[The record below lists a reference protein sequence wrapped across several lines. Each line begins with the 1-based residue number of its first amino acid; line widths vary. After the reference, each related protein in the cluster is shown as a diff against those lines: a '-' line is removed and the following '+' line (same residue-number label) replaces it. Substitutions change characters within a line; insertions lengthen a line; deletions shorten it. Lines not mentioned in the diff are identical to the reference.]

1 MQPITL
7 NTLFNRNEIKNLKD
21 TQKFLVFFIFHLI
34 ALFILLFVNAYIGYS
49 KNQTERELKEL
60 KILNLDL
67 TNNIEKLALLQK
79 NNLQE
84 SYQKFDN
91 FLISS
96 RYVLSQNTILKNNIE
111 DTQKIANELLKFN
124 GNISK
129 TDLNKQIDNIEIV
142 SEDLLADLTKLT
154 QLKYTAGATLSELD
168 IMSDLRTLSQHI
180 AKNILALKANTKYH
194 PKIVFNLN
202 KDILV
207 FKEDLNLLTHGDKS
221 KKLQGIHDLAS
232 ENTLK
237 EIQEKFLIISDSVNT
252 ILTHINAIASAKNNY
267 QQISKNTAD
276 INEIINGIL
285 TVKAGFW
292 NLKNILNIVII
303 LLSVSGLVNLIIFIK
318 NYNNDY
324 SNLPIVNL
332 QSMSNLINNL
342 ANNNDYYVKQ
352 NEELNK
358 EISVG
363 KNNIDSVLEQYKLV
377 ADNLKNKNNIL
388 LENVVALSSMEDK
401 NNSIL
406 NDIEISLKALQDL
419 RLEGSNLIVET
430 EKFTQEVN
438 GINSHSQILND
449 LSEQISVLM
458 FNIAIQSHN
467 ENAESNENFAVV
479 AEDIQHLAEQSSEK
493 TKLISK
499 QISDGQNAI
508 KNLTNLVENMLQQM
522 NLSLQNIEKNKQQLN
537 TLNDEITTLKNQQNK
552 TSTNDDYY
560 NVENCL
566 SSIQSSL
573 QNIIQ
578 IYTLSQQN
586 NNNFFSDNKTI
597 LALNNIVNQLQNL
610 LNT

>member
-34 ALFILLFVNAYIGYS
+34 ALFVLLFVNAYIGYS

-96 RYVLSQNTILKNNIE
+96 RYVLSQNTILKNDIE

-458 FNIAIQSHN
+458 FNIAIQSHS

-578 IYTLSQQN
+578 VYTLSQQN

>member
-34 ALFILLFVNAYIGYS
+34 ALFVLLFVNAYIGYS

-96 RYVLSQNTILKNNIE
+96 RYVLSQNTILKNDIE

-358 EISVG
+358 EISIG

-377 ADNLKNKNNIL
+377 ADNLKNKNNTL

-537 TLNDEITTLKNQQNK
+537 TLNDEINTLKNQQNK

>member
-96 RYVLSQNTILKNNIE
+96 RYVLSQNTILKNDIE

-458 FNIAIQSHN
+458 FNIAIQSHS

-578 IYTLSQQN
+578 VYTLSQQN

>member
-34 ALFILLFVNAYIGYS
+34 ALFVLLFVNAYIGYS

-96 RYVLSQNTILKNNIE
+96 RYVLSQNTILKNDIE

-168 IMSDLRTLSQHI
+168 IMSDLRTLSQRI

-388 LENVVALSSMEDK
+388 LENVVALSRMEDE

>member
-34 ALFILLFVNAYIGYS
+34 ALFILLFVNAYVGYS

-578 IYTLSQQN
+578 VYTLSQQN

>member
-96 RYVLSQNTILKNNIE
+96 RYVLSQNTILKNDIE

-129 TDLNKQIDNIEIV
+129 TDLNNQIDNIEIV

-168 IMSDLRTLSQHI
+168 IMSDLRTLSQRI

>member
-34 ALFILLFVNAYIGYS
+34 ALFVLLFVNAYIGYS

-96 RYVLSQNTILKNNIE
+96 RYVLSQNTILKNDIE

-499 QISDGQNAI
+499 QISDGQNTI

-578 IYTLSQQN
+578 VYTLSQQN

>member
-96 RYVLSQNTILKNNIE
+96 RYVLSQNTILKNDIE

-377 ADNLKNKNNIL
+377 ADNLKNKNNTL

-458 FNIAIQSHN
+458 FNIAIQSHS

-499 QISDGQNAI
+499 QISDGQNTI

-578 IYTLSQQN
+578 VYTLSQQN

>member
-34 ALFILLFVNAYIGYS
+34 ALFVLLFVNAYVGYS

-96 RYVLSQNTILKNNIE
+96 RYVLSQNTILKNDIE

-168 IMSDLRTLSQHI
+168 IMSDLRTLSQRI

-467 ENAESNENFAVV
+467 ENAESNENFAVI

-578 IYTLSQQN
+578 VYTLSQQN

>member
-96 RYVLSQNTILKNNIE
+96 RYVLSQNTILKNDIE

-499 QISDGQNAI
+499 QISEGQNAI

-578 IYTLSQQN
+578 VYTLSQQN

>member
-34 ALFILLFVNAYIGYS
+34 ALFVLLFVNAYVGYS

>member
-96 RYVLSQNTILKNNIE
+96 RYVLSQNTILKNDIE

-202 KDILV
+202 KDILF

-285 TVKAGFW
+285 TVKASFW

-578 IYTLSQQN
+578 VYTLSQQN

>member
-96 RYVLSQNTILKNNIE
+96 RYVLSQNTILKNDIE

-578 IYTLSQQN
+578 VYTLSQQN

>member
-34 ALFILLFVNAYIGYS
+34 ALFVLLFVNAYVGYS

-96 RYVLSQNTILKNNIE
+96 RYVLSQNTILKNDIE

-168 IMSDLRTLSQHI
+168 IMSDLRTLSQRI

-438 GINSHSQILND
+438 GINLHSQILND
-449 LSEQISVLM
+449 LSEQINVLM

-578 IYTLSQQN
+578 VYTLSQQN

>member
-34 ALFILLFVNAYIGYS
+34 ALFVLLFVNAYIGYS

-96 RYVLSQNTILKNNIE
+96 RYVLSQNTILKNDIE

-285 TVKAGFW
+285 TVKSGFW

-377 ADNLKNKNNIL
+377 ADNLKNKNNTL

>member
-34 ALFILLFVNAYIGYS
+34 ALFVLLFVNAYIGYS

-168 IMSDLRTLSQHI
+168 IMSDLRTLSQRI
-180 AKNILALKANTKYH
+180 AKNILTLKANTKYH

-438 GINSHSQILND
+438 GINSHSQTLND

-597 LALNNIVNQLQNL
+597 LTLNNIVNQLQNL

>member
-34 ALFILLFVNAYIGYS
+34 ALFVLLFVNAYIGYS

-96 RYVLSQNTILKNNIE
+96 RYVLSQNTILKNDIE

-168 IMSDLRTLSQHI
+168 IMSDLRTLSQRI
-180 AKNILALKANTKYH
+180 AKNILTLKANTKYH

-285 TVKAGFW
+285 TVKADFW

-377 ADNLKNKNNIL
+377 ADNLKNKNNTL

-578 IYTLSQQN
+578 VYTLSQQN

>member
-34 ALFILLFVNAYIGYS
+34 ALFVLLFVNAYVGYS

-96 RYVLSQNTILKNNIE
+96 RYVLSQNTILKNDIE

-168 IMSDLRTLSQHI
+168 IMSDLRTLSQRI

>member
-7 NTLFNRNEIKNLKD
+7 NTLFTRNEIKNLKD

-34 ALFILLFVNAYIGYS
+34 ALFVLLFVNAYIGYS

-96 RYVLSQNTILKNNIE
+96 RYVLSQNTILKNDIE

-168 IMSDLRTLSQHI
+168 IMSDLRTLSQRI
-180 AKNILALKANTKYH
+180 AKNILVLKANTKYH

-252 ILTHINAIASAKNNY
+252 ILTHINTIASAKNNY

-285 TVKAGFW
+285 TVKASFW

-578 IYTLSQQN
+578 VYTLSQQN

>member
-34 ALFILLFVNAYIGYS
+34 ALFVLLFVNAYIGYS

-67 TNNIEKLALLQK
+67 TNNIEKIALLQK

-96 RYVLSQNTILKNNIE
+96 RYVLSQNTILKNDIE

-388 LENVVALSSMEDK
+388 LENVVALSSMEYK

-578 IYTLSQQN
+578 VYTLSQQN

>member
-34 ALFILLFVNAYIGYS
+34 ALFILLFVNAYVGYS

-124 GNISK
+124 DNISK

-142 SEDLLADLTKLT
+142 SEDLLVDLTKLT
-154 QLKYTAGATLSELD
+154 QLKYTSGATLSELD
-168 IMSDLRTLSQHI
+168 IMSDLRTLSQRI

-578 IYTLSQQN
+578 VYTLSQQN

>member
-34 ALFILLFVNAYIGYS
+34 ALFVLLFVNAYVGYS

-96 RYVLSQNTILKNNIE
+96 RYVLSQNTILKNDIE

-129 TDLNKQIDNIEIV
+129 TDLNKQIDNIEVI

-168 IMSDLRTLSQHI
+168 IMSDLRTLSQRI

-578 IYTLSQQN
+578 VYTLSQQN

-597 LALNNIVNQLQNL
+597 LALNNSVNQLQNL

>member
-34 ALFILLFVNAYIGYS
+34 ALFVLLFVNAYIGYS

-96 RYVLSQNTILKNNIE
+96 RYVLSQNTILKNDIE

-168 IMSDLRTLSQHI
+168 IMSDLRTLSQRI

-377 ADNLKNKNNIL
+377 VDNLKNKNNIL

-458 FNIAIQSHN
+458 FNIAIQSHS

>member
-34 ALFILLFVNAYIGYS
+34 ALFVLLFVNAYVGYS

-96 RYVLSQNTILKNNIE
+96 RYVLSQNTILKNDIE

-168 IMSDLRTLSQHI
+168 IMSDLRTLSQRI

-508 KNLTNLVENMLQQM
+508 KNLTNLVENMLQKM

>member
-34 ALFILLFVNAYIGYS
+34 ALFVLLFVNAYIGYS

-96 RYVLSQNTILKNNIE
+96 RYVLSQNTILKNDIE

-285 TVKAGFW
+285 TIKAGFW

-578 IYTLSQQN
+578 VYTLSQQN

>member
-34 ALFILLFVNAYIGYS
+34 ALFVLLFVNAYIGYS

-96 RYVLSQNTILKNNIE
+96 RYVFSQNTILKNDIE

-168 IMSDLRTLSQHI
+168 IMSDLRTLSQRI

-578 IYTLSQQN
+578 VYTLSQQN

>member
-96 RYVLSQNTILKNNIE
+96 RYVLSQNTILKNDIE

-168 IMSDLRTLSQHI
+168 IMSDLRTLSQRI

-207 FKEDLNLLTHGDKS
+207 FKENLNLLTHGDKS

-377 ADNLKNKNNIL
+377 ADNLKNKNNTL
-388 LENVVALSSMEDK
+388 LENVVALSRMEDK

-406 NDIEISLKALQDL
+406 NDIEISLKALQNL

-449 LSEQISVLM
+449 LSEQISILM
-458 FNIAIQSHN
+458 FNIAIQSHS

-537 TLNDEITTLKNQQNK
+537 TLNDEITRLKNQQNK

>member
-34 ALFILLFVNAYIGYS
+34 ALFVLLFVNAYIGYS

-168 IMSDLRTLSQHI
+168 IMSDLRTLSQRI

-573 QNIIQ
+573 QNIVQ

>member
-96 RYVLSQNTILKNNIE
+96 RYVLSQNTILKNDIE

-438 GINSHSQILND
+438 GINSHSQTLND

-578 IYTLSQQN
+578 VYTLSQQN

>member
-1 MQPITL
+1 MQQITL

-449 LSEQISVLM
+449 LSEQISILM

-578 IYTLSQQN
+578 VYTLSQQN

>member
-1 MQPITL
+1 MQQITL

-96 RYVLSQNTILKNNIE
+96 RYVLSQNTILKNDIE

-168 IMSDLRTLSQHI
+168 IMSDLRTLSQRI

-207 FKEDLNLLTHGDKS
+207 FKENLNLLTHGDKS

>member
-34 ALFILLFVNAYIGYS
+34 ALFVLLFVNAYVGYS

-96 RYVLSQNTILKNNIE
+96 RYVLSQNTILKNDIE

-129 TDLNKQIDNIEIV
+129 TDLNKQIDNIEVI

-168 IMSDLRTLSQHI
+168 IMSDLRTLSQRI

-388 LENVVALSSMEDK
+388 LENVVALSRMEDK

>member
-34 ALFILLFVNAYIGYS
+34 ALFVLLFVNAYIGYS

-96 RYVLSQNTILKNNIE
+96 RYVLSQNTILKNDIE

-168 IMSDLRTLSQHI
+168 IMSDLRTLSQRI

-438 GINSHSQILND
+438 GINSHSQTLND

-578 IYTLSQQN
+578 VYTLSQQN

>member
-34 ALFILLFVNAYIGYS
+34 ALFVLLFVNAYVGYS

-168 IMSDLRTLSQHI
+168 IMSDLRTLSQRI

-467 ENAESNENFAVV
+467 ENAESNENFAVI

-578 IYTLSQQN
+578 VYTLSQQN

>member
-34 ALFILLFVNAYIGYS
+34 ALFVLLFVNAYIGYS

-84 SYQKFDN
+84 SYQNFDN

-96 RYVLSQNTILKNNIE
+96 HYVLSQNTILKNNIE

-168 IMSDLRTLSQHI
+168 IMSDLRTLSQRI

-358 EISVG
+358 EISIG

-578 IYTLSQQN
+578 VYTLSQQN